1 MMKTKGDVILSV
13 DIKYTE
19 GISIE
24 NMGQTR

>member
-1 MMKTKGDVILSV
+1 MMKTNGDVILNV

-19 GISIE
+19 GISTE